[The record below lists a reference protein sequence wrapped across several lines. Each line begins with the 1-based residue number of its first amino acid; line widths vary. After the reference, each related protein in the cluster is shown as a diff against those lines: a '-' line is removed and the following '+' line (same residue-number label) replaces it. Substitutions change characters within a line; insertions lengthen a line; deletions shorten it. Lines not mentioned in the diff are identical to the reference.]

1 MSVKKKIN
9 KFELDLHGKPSIP
22 ARTSVRENYK
32 NFGSVIGN
40 AMFTSLYVLM
50 GREVRSSEM

>member
-1 MSVKKKIN
+1 MHLKRKN

-40 AMFTSLYVLM
+40 AKLTSLFMLM